1 MSTQHIRNDAIVKT
15 IMGII
20 GIAVSLIIIYFI
32 TDFIGIGDWI
42 RGNTV
47 WVITFIILS
56 AVVLLEGDIT
66 DNSELLRDNM
76 ANLKEEMLE
85 KIETLELDIDYIKNT
100 VKELK
105 KGIGPS

>member
-1 MSTQHIRNDAIVKT
+1 MSTQRIGTDAIVKT

-20 GIAVSLIIIYFI
+20 GIAVSLVITYYI

-56 AVVLLEGDIT
+56 AVVLLESDISG
-66 DNSELLRDNM
+66 NSELLTDNM
-76 ANLKEEMLE
+76 ANLKEMLE

-105 KGIGPS
+105 KGIGPL